1 MLLSV
6 LLLRALVGVVV
17 AASAVPPEEE
27 WVGLFREGTEAR
39 EAVVARGDWLGRF
52 GASGVTGVVGTD
64 PRVGGRVPADL
75 GVPPAAPAGGEVAI
89 T

>member
-6 LLLRALVGVVV
+6 LLLLRALAGVV
-17 AASAVPPEEE
+17 ASPEEE
-27 WVGLFREGTEAR
+27 GVGLFREGTEAR

-75 GVPPAAPAGGEVAI
+75 GVAPAAPAGGEVAN

>member
-6 LLLRALVGVVV
+6 LLLRALVGVV
-17 AASAVPPEEE
+17 AASAGPPEEE

>member
-6 LLLRALVGVVV
+6 LLLRALAGVV
-17 AASAVPPEEE
+17 ASAGPG
-27 WVGLFREGTEAR
+27 VGLFREGTEAR
-39 EAVVARGDWLGRF
+39 EAVVARGDWRF

-75 GVPPAAPAGGEVAI
+75 GVLPEAPAGGEVAI

>member
-6 LLLRALVGVVV
+6 LLLRALAGVV
-17 AASAVPPEEE
+17 ASAGPG
-27 WVGLFREGTEAR
+27 VGLFREGTEAR
-39 EAVVARGDWLGRF
+39 EAVVAARGDWLGRF

>member
-1 MLLSV
+1 M
-6 LLLRALVGVVV
+6 V
-17 AASAVPPEEE
+17 ASPEEE
-27 WVGLFREGTEAR
+27 GVGLFREGTEAR

-75 GVPPAAPAGGEVAI
+75 GVAPAAPAGGEVAN

>member
-6 LLLRALVGVVV
+6 LLLLRALAGVV
-17 AASAVPPEEE
+17 AASPEEE
-27 WVGLFREGTEAR
+27 GVGLFREGTEAR

-75 GVPPAAPAGGEVAI
+75 GVPPAAPAGGEVVAI

>member
-17 AASAVPPEEE
+17 AASAGPPEEE

-39 EAVVARGDWLGRF
+39 EAVVARGDWRF
-52 GASGVTGVVGTD
+52 GASGVTGVVGID
-64 PRVGGRVPADL
+64 PRVGGRVPAADL